1 MGMLDGIVRECYMGS
16 FLLGITRLEGQGML
30 VKYKCD
36 YLMGR
41 LGTVRWEGYGMLDR
55 LVRKC

>member
-1 MGMLDGIVRECYMGS
+1 MES

-30 VKYKCD
+30 VKYKCE